1 MEKLGLLYNDVIR
14 YIKLSKWKT
23 SQSAWCSLY
32 TRNLS
37 AKPSGA
43 TATKRP
49 KKKIIKQY
57 IPSGVIF
64 VLLAFNYEMTG
75 LILRGTKHS

>member
-49 KKKIIKQY
+49 KKKNKTVHTIRCHIC
-57 IPSGVIF
+57 F
-64 VLLAFNYEMTG
+64 TG
-75 LILRGTKHS
+75 I